1 MSVSIGNVVK
11 HVNIPYET
19 IVSVALWDLPGREE
33 MDLRRSYYKDV
44 DAAIGENY
52 SSKRTVGKCG
62 LGSNPGVEAIC
73 GLIEF
78 AIGSL
83 PSLERSFSGYS
94 SFSLSSK
101 TNISNFQVWP
111 GMVHEEPLCGCAV
124 SKSSSLSS

>member
-1 MSVSIGNVVK
+1 MK

-62 LGSNPGVEAIC
+62 VGSNPGVEAIC
-73 GLIEF
+73 GL
-78 AIGSL
+78 SL
-83 PSLERSFSGYS
+83 PLVLSPYSERSFSGYS
-94 SFSLSSK
+94 SFPLSSK

-111 GMVHEEPLCGCAV
+111 GMVHEEPLCGCAT
-124 SKSSSLSS
+124 SKSSSLSR